1 MHPAML
7 WWIATA
13 ILVGTELLTGTVYL
27 LVIALGAAAGAVAAH
42 FGLDTT
48 TQMAVAAAVGSAGVI
63 LWHLWRRR
71 KKSTNSAELVVVSA
85 PNATRNKLDI
95 GGVVLVAF
103 QAVDGGRAV
112 VSEPLE
118 QDETDWLEVPPQS
131 FCIFEGDRVSQQP
144 FLPDAARAAA

>member
-42 FGLDTT
+42 FGLDTNI
-48 TQMAVAAAVGSAGVI
+48 QMAVAAAVGSAGVI
-63 LWHLWRRR
+63 LWHLWRRH

-95 GGVVLVAF
+95 GGVVLV
-103 QAVDGGRAV
+103 QTWMHNGSTS
-112 VSEPLE
+112 VS
-118 QDETDWLEVPPQS
+118 
-131 FCIFEGDRVSQQP
+131 
-144 FLPDAARAAA
+144 